1 MARMTK
7 QSQLDKQ
14 VDALAQLE
22 PRFGAA
28 LEAAGRPSMRPAR
41 QGFPALMEII
51 TGQQLSV
58 ASAKAIWARIEA
70 AIDPMTP
77 EKTLT
82 FSDEEFRV
90 MGMSG
95 QKIRYSRHLAETI
108 LGGQL
113 SLETLCDAPVDQ
125 AISQLTAVKGIGSWT
140 AEIYLLFCER
150 HADVFPAGDLAL
162 QAAAQHLFDLGERPA
177 EKPMAEMATAW
188 APYRGAASLTLW
200 TYYRHIKNMPPATGM
215 EKI

>member
-1 MARMTK
+1 MTK
-7 QSQLDKQ
+7 QSQLDNQ
-14 VDALAQLE
+14 VDALAKLE

-51 TGQQLSV
+51 TEQQLSV

-70 AIDPMTP
+70 GIAPMTP

-82 FSDEEFRV
+82 FSDEEFRA

-95 QKIRYSRHLAETI
+95 QKIRYSRHLAEMI

-113 SLETLCDAPVDQ
+113 DLGTLCDAPVDQ
-125 AISQLTAVKGIGSWT
+125 AIARLTAVKGIGSWT

-162 QAAAQHLFDLGERPA
+162 QVAAHHLFDLDQRPA
-177 EKPMAEMATAW
+177 EKPMAEMAKAW

-215 EKI
+215 EKV